1 MTMLLLKLQKNT
13 RKVKKMNKER
23 VEELVKQFGLRE
35 VVRVNNIIAKEK
47 SYLENVVYF
56 AEEFDTF
63 CKGVQPSAVARL
75 VSTGYDLETFGNFS
89 FSDCIIFSID
99 WYGDLEVA
107 TTKKGITALL
117 TRTLEFTGYE
127 TFLQLV
133 NKDYIEKF

>member
-1 MTMLLLKLQKNT
+1 MT
-13 RKVKKMNKER
+13 KEKI
-23 VEELVKQFGLRE
+23 EELVKQFGLRE
-35 VVRVNNIIAKEK
+35 VVRINNVIAREE

-107 TTKKGITALL
+107 TTKKGVVALL
-117 TRTLEFTGYE
+117 TRTLEFVGSE

-133 NKDYIEKF
+133 NKEYVEKF

>member
-1 MTMLLLKLQKNT
+1 MMIISSDLRKDT
-13 RKVKKMNKER
+13 KVKKMNKEKI
-23 VEELVKQFGLRE
+23 EELVKQFGLRE

-99 WYGDLEVA
+99 WFGDLEVA
-107 TTKKGITALL
+107 TTKKGVVALL
-117 TRTLEFTGYE
+117 TRTLEFVGYE
-127 TFLQLV
+127 EFLQLV
-133 NKDYIEKF
+133 NKDYVEKF

>member
-1 MTMLLLKLQKNT
+1 
-13 RKVKKMNKER
+13 MNKER

>member
-1 MTMLLLKLQKNT
+1 MI
-13 RKVKKMNKER
+13 KEKI
-23 VEELVKQFGLRE
+23 EELVKQFGLRE

-99 WYGDLEVA
+99 WFSDLEVA
-107 TTKKGITALL
+107 TTKKGVAALL
-117 TRTLEFTGYE
+117 TRTLEFIGYE
-127 TFLQLV
+127 EFLQLV

>member
-1 MTMLLLKLQKNT
+1 MI
-13 RKVKKMNKER
+13 KKKI
-23 VEELVKQFGLRE
+23 EELVKQFGLRE
-35 VVRVNNIIAKEK
+35 VVRINNVIAREK

-99 WYGDLEVA
+99 WFGDLEVA
-107 TTKKGITALL
+107 TTKKGVTALL
-117 TRTLEFTGYE
+117 TRTLEFVSYNN
-127 TFLQLV
+127 FYQLV

>member
-1 MTMLLLKLQKNT
+1 MT
-13 RKVKKMNKER
+13 KEKI
-23 VEELVKQFGLRE
+23 EELVKKLGLRE
-35 VVRVNNIIAKEK
+35 VVRVNNVIARED
-47 SYLENVVYF
+47 SSLEDIVYF

-63 CKGVQPSAVARL
+63 CKGVQPSAIARL

-107 TTKKGITALL
+107 TTKKGVITLL
-117 TRTLEFTGYE
+117 VRTLEFTGYE